1 MLKFTEHEKA
11 LLINAINNK
20 IEDLEAEI
28 RVINKDSDL
37 LDTDDMFFTDNFLE
51 LVVRKE
57 NCENNIY
64 CYEEIKKRLRG

>member
-57 NCENNIY
+57 SCENNIY
-64 CYEEIKKRLRG
+64 CYKEIIKKLEV

>member
-11 LLINAINNK
+11 LIINAINNK

-57 NCENNIY
+57 SAENNIY
-64 CYEEIKKRLRG
+64 CYKEIIKRLEA

>member
-1 MLKFTEHEKA
+1 MVKFTEHEKA

-37 LDTDDMFFTDNFLE
+37 LDTDDMFFTDNFLD

-57 NCENNIY
+57 ACENNIY
-64 CYEEIKKRLRG
+64 CYKEMIKRLEV